1 MEQKA
6 DTIYYG
12 GKIYGK
18 DAKQTG
24 TMLATKGEDVIY
36 VGYETK
42 EELEG
47 IADDRTNWVDLE
59 GHAVLPGILDSHTH
73 PVCIALTDWRVQLK
87 RTNDLK
93 ELLKEAQEF
102 CRNHSR
108 EEVPYFIGESYQ
120 LTMFDEHGPRK
131 ELLDQYISDRP
142 ARMQDFTDHSCWY
155 NSMALKLM
163 GIEKGKPDPEC
174 IAGTPT
180 VIVRDENGDPT
191 GWVLEMPTD
200 RLEQAMYDKIGW
212 HPAAYATPESIEP
225 FLKSLTSYG
234 VTGLMDGFTENE
246 ESMKLFYD
254 LDQQGKLPLYYE
266 GMVLL
271 PEFGALEQTI
281 HTLREWQQK
290 YTSKHVHVGCVKFFL
305 DGTNEIG
312 DCASLELLR
321 TDPTGTDYGHINMEE
336 DDLSKVMVRLNE
348 EGIDFHMH
356 MVGDR
361 AFRTACNALEKAMCV
376 CGDQWRIRVTSAHCE
391 LVHPDDRKRPAE
403 LGMIIN
409 WTPHWAGGYFGEKS
423 KDYLG
428 EERFNTMYDFSEM
441 LDNGTCLALSSD
453 VFAYKEANRANPF
466 LGMQIGA
473 TRVDPEFP
481 MDPKRYPGSMR
492 PPVQAKMTLEQML
505 KAYTTGS
512 AYQMRLEKT
521 KGILEAGKSADFIVL
536 SEDPFEM
543 DVEDLSRIRVQQV
556 YLDGKQIYFSNK

>member
-312 DCASLELLR
+312 DCASLEPLW

>member
-1 MEQKA
+1 MRQKA
-6 DTIYYG
+6 DSIFYH

-24 TMLATKGEDVIY
+24 TVLATKGEEILY
-36 VGYETK
+36 VGNAGK
-42 EELEG
+42 EELEAITDG
-47 IADDRTNWVDLE
+47 HTKWIDLE
-59 GHAVLPGILDSHTH
+59 GHAVLPGLLDSHTH

-87 RTNDLK
+87 RTDSLK
-93 ELLKEAQEF
+93 ELLEEAKEYCQA
-102 CRNHSR
+102 HSR

-120 LTMFDEHGPRK
+120 LTMFDEKGPRK
-131 ELLDQYISDRP
+131 EVLDQYINDRP

-155 NSMALKLM
+155 NSVALKLM

-180 VIVRDENGDPT
+180 VIVRDEDGEPT

-200 RLEQAMYDKIGW
+200 RLEQTMYDKIGW
-212 HPAAYATPESIEP
+212 HPAKYATPESIDP
-225 FLKSLTSYG
+225 FLRSLTSYG

-254 LDQQGKLPLYYE
+254 LDMQGKLNLYYE

-271 PEFGALEQTI
+271 PEFSALEETI
-281 HTLREWQQK
+281 HTLREWQEK
-290 YTSKHVHVGCVKFFL
+290 YASKHVRVGCVKFFL

-312 DCASLELLR
+312 DCASLEPLR
-321 TDPTGTDYGHINMEE
+321 TDPTGTNYGHINMEE
-336 DDLSKVMVRLNE
+336 DDLSKVMIRLNE

-361 AFRTACNALEKAMCV
+361 AFRTACNALEKAIRV
-376 CGDQWRIRVTSAHCE
+376 CGEKWKIRVTSAHCE

-441 LDNGTCLALSSD
+441 LEQGTCLALSSD
-453 VFAYKEANRANPF
+453 VFAYKEADRANPF

-481 MDPKRYPGSMR
+481 MDSKRYPGSVR
-492 PPVQAKMTLEQML
+492 PPLQAKMTVEQML
-505 KAYTTGS
+505 KAYTQGS
-512 AYQMRLEKT
+512 AYQMRLEKNMGT
-521 KGILEAGKSADFIVL
+521 LEEGKTANFVILSNDLFHMKEEEL
-536 SEDPFEM
+536 ST
-543 DVEDLSRIRVQQV
+543 IRVQQV